1 MISAIEDND
10 FSEARLN
17 VLRKEWELA
26 SNNCIVVGIT
36 GTGGSG
42 KSSVTDEIM
51 SRFKMHLPKI
61 KIGVLAVSNQTSDRR
76 GSAWGSNKNE

>member
-36 GTGGSG
+36 GTGGSER
-42 KSSVTDEIM
+42 VV
-51 SRFKMHLPKI
+51 LPMK
-61 KIGVLAVSNQTSDRR
+61 
-76 GSAWGSNKNE
+76 